1 MKPSDHIFVALDLT
15 DQNEARG
22 LARRLAGHVGGFKL
36 GLEFFAANGPDAVRV
51 IVDSGLKVFLDLK
64 FHDIP
69 NTVAGSV
76 GAAVATGASIINVHA
91 SGGLDMMRAAGEAA
105 AEGAERHGV
114 AKPIVV
120 AVTVLTSMDAL
131 DLDMVGQHG
140 PVDEQV
146 IRLAQ
151 LTKEAG
157 LDGVVCSP
165 TETAAVRDTCGE
177 DFVRIVPGIRPSW
190 AARDDQKRITTPRQ
204 ALDAGATYLVIGRP
218 ITQSDDPV
226 EAAFRIAGEMAE

>member
-1 MKPSDHIFVALDLT
+1 M
-15 DQNEARG
+15 
-22 LARRLAGHVGGFKL
+22 
-36 GLEFFAANGPDAVRV
+36 
-51 IVDSGLKVFLDLK
+51 DS
-64 FHDIP
+64 
-69 NTVAGSV
+69 
-76 GAAVATGASIINVHA
+76 
-91 SGGLDMMRAAGEAA
+91 
-105 AEGAERHGV
+105 
-114 AKPIVV
+114 
-120 AVTVLTSMDAL
+120 L

-146 IRLAQ
+146 MRLAR
-151 LTKEAG
+151 LTKDAG

-165 TETAAVRDTCGE
+165 AETAAVRDTCGE
-177 DFVRIVPGIRPSW
+177 NFVRIVPGIRPSW